1 MRNFV
6 RLLKGAGIL
15 NVLGMTVAFAAI
27 YIILVQINYDWNY
40 NNQIKDV
47 DRIFVAAHKDWQD
60 EKKYDINFCRPIME
74 TLMKQSSVVESYT
87 VVNSINNQSF
97 VIGQAENERT
107 VVAKMMNATSTVF
120 DLFGIEVIA
129 GTLDGIGQEYTLAI
143 NENTAKRLSIKLGDV
158 LQLEEEGVQRT
169 VIAVFE
175 DMPRRSMIAGVD
187 FICCNILEEKHL
199 DDFGQYSYRYFVK
212 LRHADD
218 MLNFEENAEIM
229 IRRMVDSDFVNF
241 TEQEKDEYVTSAAVT
256 LFALKGSQFKKELID
271 TEPLYKCNK
280 TTTITLLV
288 VAILI
293 LAITLINYLNFFMA
307 QVPLKLKAVN
317 TRKILGD
324 SRASLVAGF
333 MLESV
338 MLVTIS
344 LLLSY
349 VLVRVMASSTYAEL
363 ISCPLGVSS
372 NVSIALF
379 TVGIVLAVTLA
390 TTLYPALYVTSFSP
404 AIAIKGTM
412 GTVNKGKMFRYIL
425 IGFQFTISIVFVIS
439 AFFIRMQYD
448 YMMNYDMGFDKE
460 LLYTATIP
468 ADVDNRDSYTSEFQN
483 QTAIRDVTWAST
495 ELVGLNKMGWR
506 RPVNGKTMSFSC
518 YPVSYNFLQFMGI
531 EVLEG
536 RDFLPA
542 DEKCENGIFIFN
554 QAAKEKFELELTSK
568 VHGHITD
575 TDIAG
580 FCEDFITQPLHYEME
595 PFAFYV
601 FGKHPWW
608 PLTHLYIRSNPGATY
623 EDIRKAVEEVVMKL
637 SPDFNL
643 EKINLKFFNEELG
656 LEYAKERRVLN
667 MITLFTALAIVISLI
682 GIVGLLMYETKFR
695 RKEIGLRRVHGA
707 SITEILSLFNRIFF
721 YIFLVSF
728 LIAAPLSYIVMD
740 YYYSSFAYHLPLYW
754 WVFLIAFVLVAVVM
768 FTVVTLCCYKAA
780 SENPSKT
787 LKNE

>member
-47 DRIFVAAHKDWQD
+47 DRIFVAAHKDWQ
-60 EKKYDINFCRPIME
+60 EEGKYDINFCRPIME

-87 VVNSINNQSF
+87 VVNYINNQSF

-175 DMPRRSMIAGVD
+175 DMQNKSMIGGVD
-187 FICCNILEEKHL
+187 FICCNILENSHL
-199 DDFGQYSYRYFVK
+199 DDFTQWAYRYFIK
-212 LRHADD
+212 LKHVDD
-218 MLNFEENAEIM
+218 VSVIEENARKV
-229 IRRMVDSDFVNF
+229 IREMVDSDPI
-241 TEQEKDEYVTSAAVT
+241 TEEEKDGFVSSSTVK

-506 RPVNGKTMSFSC
+506 N
-518 YPVSYNFLQFMGI
+518 
-531 EVLEG
+531 
-536 RDFLPA
+536 
-542 DEKCENGIFIFN
+542 
-554 QAAKEKFELELTSK
+554 
-568 VHGHITD
+568 
-575 TDIAG
+575 
-580 FCEDFITQPLHYEME
+580 YE
-595 PFAFYV
+595 
-601 FGKHPWW
+601 
-608 PLTHLYIRSNPGATY
+608 
-623 EDIRKAVEEVVMKL
+623 
-637 SPDFNL
+637 
-643 EKINLKFFNEELG
+643 
-656 LEYAKERRVLN
+656 
-667 MITLFTALAIVISLI
+667 
-682 GIVGLLMYETKFR
+682 
-695 RKEIGLRRVHGA
+695 
-707 SITEILSLFNRIFF
+707 
-721 YIFLVSF
+721 
-728 LIAAPLSYIVMD
+728 
-740 YYYSSFAYHLPLYW
+740 
-754 WVFLIAFVLVAVVM
+754 
-768 FTVVTLCCYKAA
+768 
-780 SENPSKT
+780 ENPSKRIVHICFRNLFGILCHFPNQDPQWISRIFQLWRWNDPGLCPFCQSIVRIFDWWCWFSYSRHRKWLCKLCLIHPCNQRNRRVT
-787 LKNE
+787 YLYFDFKI

>member
-15 NVLGMTVAFAAI
+15 NMLGMTVAFAAI

-47 DRIFVAAHKDWQD
+47 DRIFVAAHKDWQ
-60 EKKYDINFCRPIME
+60 EEGKYDINFCRPIME
-74 TLMKQSSVVESYT
+74 TLMKQSSVVESYAI
-87 VVNSINNQSF
+87 VNSVNNQSF
-97 VIGQAENERT
+97 VIGQGGDERIIA
-107 VVAKMMNATSTVF
+107 AKMMNATSTVF
-120 DLFGIEVIA
+120 DLFDIDVIS
-129 GTLDGIGQEYTLAI
+129 GSIDGIGQGYTLAI
-143 NENTAKRLSIKLGDV
+143 NENTAKRLNIKLGDV
-158 LQLEEEGVQRT
+158 LQFEEEGKQRT
-169 VIAVFE
+169 VIAIFE
-175 DMPRRSMIAGVD
+175 DMPKKSMIAGVD

-212 LRHADD
+212 LKHVDD
-218 MLNFEENAEIM
+218 VSDFETNAEIM
-229 IRRMVDSDFVNF
+229 IRRMVNSDFVNF

-338 MLVTIS
+338 MLVVIS

-363 ISCPLGVSS
+363 VSCPLSVSN

-379 TVGIVLAVTLA
+379 TVGIALVMTLA
-390 TTLYPALYVTSFSP
+390 ITFSPAMYVTSFSP

-412 GTVNKGKMFRYIL
+412 GTVNKGKIFRYIL
-425 IGFQFTISIVFVIS
+425 IGFQFTVSIAFVIC

-468 ADVDNRDSYTSEFQN
+468 TNIDNRDYYTSEFQN
-483 QTAIRDVTWAST
+483 QIAIKNVAWAPR
-495 ELVGLNKMGWR
+495 ELVGLNKMEWGR
-506 RPVNGKTMSFSC
+506 SIN
-518 YPVSYNFLQFMGI
+518 QF
-531 EVLEG
+531 
-536 RDFLPA
+536 
-542 DEKCENGIFIFN
+542 
-554 QAAKEKFELELTSK
+554 
-568 VHGHITD
+568 
-575 TDIAG
+575 
-580 FCEDFITQPLHYEME
+580 
-595 PFAFYV
+595 
-601 FGKHPWW
+601 
-608 PLTHLYIRSNPGATY
+608 
-623 EDIRKAVEEVVMKL
+623 
-637 SPDFNL
+637 
-643 EKINLKFFNEELG
+643 
-656 LEYAKERRVLN
+656 
-667 MITLFTALAIVISLI
+667 
-682 GIVGLLMYETKFR
+682 
-695 RKEIGLRRVHGA
+695 
-707 SITEILSLFNRIFF
+707 
-721 YIFLVSF
+721 
-728 LIAAPLSYIVMD
+728 
-740 YYYSSFAYHLPLYW
+740 
-754 WVFLIAFVLVAVVM
+754 
-768 FTVVTLCCYKAA
+768 FTVYGNRGA
-780 SENPSKT
+780 
-787 LKNE
+787 

>member
-15 NVLGMTVAFAAI
+15 NMLGMTVAFAAI

-47 DRIFVAAHKDWQD
+47 DRIFVAAHKDWQ
-60 EKKYDINFCRPIME
+60 EEGKYDINFCRPIME
-74 TLMKQSSVVESYT
+74 TLMKQSSVVESYA
-87 VVNSINNQSF
+87 VVNSVNNQSF
-97 VIGQAENERT
+97 VIGQGGNERIIA
-107 VVAKMMNATSTVF
+107 AKMMNATSTVF
-120 DLFGIEVIA
+120 DLFDIEVIS
-129 GTLDGIGQEYTLAI
+129 GSIDGIGQEYTLAV
-143 NENTAKRLSIKLGDV
+143 NENTAKRLNIKLGDV
-158 LQLEEEGVQRT
+158 LQLEKEGKQRT

-199 DDFGQYSYRYFVK
+199 DDFSQYSYRYFVK

-293 LAITLINYLNFFMA
+293 LAITLINYLNFFMS

-338 MLVTIS
+338 MLVAIS

-363 ISCPLGVSS
+363 VSCPLSVSN

-379 TVGIVLAVTLA
+379 TVGIALVMTLA
-390 TTLYPALYVTSFSP
+390 ITFSPAMYVTSFSP

-412 GTVNKGKMFRYIL
+412 GTVNKGKILRYIL
-425 IGFQFTISIVFVIS
+425 IGFQFTVSIAFVIC

-468 ADVDNRDSYTSEFQN
+468 TNIDNRDYYTSEFQN
-483 QTAIRDVTWAST
+483 QTAIKDVAWAPM
-495 ELVGLNKMGWR
+495 ELVDLDKMGWGR
-506 RPVNGKTMSFSC
+506 SINGKMMSFSC

-531 EVLEG
+531 KVLEG

-554 QAAKEKFELELTSK
+554 QVAKEKFELELTSK
-568 VHGHITD
+568 VGGHMTD

-580 FCEDFITQPLHYEME
+580 FCENFKSLPLHYEME

-623 EDIRKAVEEVVMKL
+623 EDVRKAVEEVIMKL

-656 LEYAKERRVLN
+656 LEYAKEQRLLKLV
-667 MITLFTALAIVISLI
+667 TLFTALAVIISLI

-707 SITEILSLFNRIFF
+707 SIMEILLLFNCKFF
-721 YIFLVSF
+721 YILLVSF
-728 LIAAPLSYIVMD
+728 LIAVPLSYMVMD

-754 WVFLIAFVLVAVVM
+754 WVFLIAFLMVAVVT
-768 FTVVTLCCYKAA
+768 FFIVTLCCYKAA
-780 SENPSKT
+780 SENPSET

>member
-15 NVLGMTVAFAAI
+15 NMLGMTVAFAAI

-47 DRIFVAAHKDWQD
+47 DRIFVAAHKDWQ
-60 EKKYDINFCRPIME
+60 EEGKYDINFCRPIME
-74 TLMKQSSVVESYT
+74 TLMKQSSVVESYA
-87 VVNSINNQSF
+87 VVNSVNNQSF
-97 VIGQAENERT
+97 VIGQGGNERIIA
-107 VVAKMMNATSTVF
+107 AKMMNATSTVF
-120 DLFGIEVIA
+120 DLFDIEVIS
-129 GTLDGIGQEYTLAI
+129 GSIDGIGQEYTLAV
-143 NENTAKRLSIKLGDV
+143 NENTAKRLNIKLGDV
-158 LQLEEEGVQRT
+158 LQLEKEGKQRT

-199 DDFGQYSYRYFVK
+199 DDFSQYSYRYFVK

-293 LAITLINYLNFFMA
+293 LAITLINYLNFFMS

-338 MLVTIS
+338 MLVAIS

-363 ISCPLGVSS
+363 VSCPLSVSN

-379 TVGIVLAVTLA
+379 TVGIALVMTLA
-390 TTLYPALYVTSFSP
+390 ITFSPAMYVTSFSP

-412 GTVNKGKMFRYIL
+412 GTVNKGKILRYIL
-425 IGFQFTISIVFVIS
+425 IGFQFTVSIAFVIC

-468 ADVDNRDSYTSEFQN
+468 TNIDNRDYYTSEFQN
-483 QTAIRDVTWAST
+483 QTAIKDVAWAPM
-495 ELVGLNKMGWR
+495 ELVDLDKMGWGR
-506 RPVNGKTMSFSC
+506 SINGKMMSFSC

-531 EVLEG
+531 KVLEG

-554 QAAKEKFELELTSK
+554 QVAKERFELELSSK
-568 VHGHITD
+568 VCGHITD

-580 FCEDFITQPLHYEME
+580 FCENFKSLPLHYEVE
-595 PFAFYV
+595 PLAFYV
-601 FGKHPWW
+601 FGKRPWW

-623 EDIRKAVEEVVMKL
+623 EDVRKAVEEVVMKL
-637 SPDFNL
+637 SPDFNS
-643 EKINLKFFNEELG
+643 EEIDLKFFKEELG
-656 LEYAKERRVLN
+656 QEYAKEQRLLKLV
-667 MITLFTALAIVISLI
+667 TLFTALAIIISLI

-707 SITEILSLFNRIFF
+707 SITEILLLFNRKFF
-721 YIFLVSF
+721 YILLVSF
-728 LIAAPLSYIVMD
+728 LIAVPLSYMVMD

-754 WVFLIAFVLVAVVM
+754 WVFLIAFLMVAVVT
-768 FTVVTLCCYKAA
+768 FFIVTLCCYKAA
-780 SENPSKT
+780 SENPSET

>member
-15 NVLGMTVAFAAI
+15 NMLGMTVAFAAI

-87 VVNSINNQSF
+87 VVNYINNQSF

-175 DMPRRSMIAGVD
+175 DMQNKSMIGGVD
-187 FICCNILEEKHL
+187 FICCNILENSHL
-199 DDFGQYSYRYFVK
+199 DDFTQWAYRYFIK
-212 LRHADD
+212 LKHVDD
-218 MLNFEENAEIM
+218 VSVIEENARKV
-229 IRRMVDSDFVNF
+229 IREMVDSDPI
-241 TEQEKDEYVTSAAVT
+241 TEEEKDGFVSSSTVK

-293 LAITLINYLNFFMA
+293 LAITLINYLNFFMS

-338 MLVTIS
+338 MLVAIS

-363 ISCPLGVSS
+363 VSCPLSVSN

-379 TVGIVLAVTLA
+379 TVGIALVMTLA
-390 TTLYPALYVTSFSP
+390 ITFSPAMYVTSFSP
-404 AIAIKGTM
+404 ATAIKGTM
-412 GTVNKGKMFRYIL
+412 GTVNNGKIFRYIL
-425 IGFQFTISIVFVIS
+425 IGFQFTVSIAFVIC

-468 ADVDNRDSYTSEFQN
+468 TNIDNRDYYTSEFQN
-483 QTAIRDVTWAST
+483 QTAINDVAWAST

-580 FCEDFITQPLHYEME
+580 FCENFKSLPLHYEVE
-595 PFAFYV
+595 PLAFYV
-601 FGKHPWW
+601 FGKRPWW

-623 EDIRKAVEEVVMKL
+623 EDVRKAVEGVVIKL
-637 SPDFNL
+637 SPDFNS
-643 EKINLKFFNEELG
+643 EEIDLKFFKEELG
-656 LEYAKERRVLN
+656 QEYAKEQRLLKLV
-667 MITLFTALAIVISLI
+667 TLFTALAIIISLI

-707 SITEILSLFNRIFF
+707 SITEILLLFNRKFF
-721 YIFLVSF
+721 YILLMSF
-728 LIAAPLSYIVMD
+728 LIAVSLSYMVMD

-754 WVFLIAFVLVAVVM
+754 WVFLIAFLMVAVVT
-768 FTVVTLCCYKAA
+768 FFIVTLCCYKAA
-780 SENPSKT
+780 SENPSET

>member
-15 NVLGMTVAFAAI
+15 NMLGMTVAFAAI

-47 DRIFVAAHKDWQD
+47 DRIFVAAHKDWQ
-60 EKKYDINFCRPIME
+60 EEGKFDINFCRPIME
-74 TLMKQSSVVESYT
+74 TLMKQSSVVESYA
-87 VVNSINNQSF
+87 VVNSVNNQSF
-97 VIGQAENERT
+97 VIGQGGNERIIA
-107 VVAKMMNATSTVF
+107 AKMMNATSTVF
-120 DLFGIEVIA
+120 DLFDIEVIS
-129 GTLDGIGQEYTLAI
+129 GSIDGIGQEYTLAV
-143 NENTAKRLSIKLGDV
+143 NENTAKRLNIKLGDV
-158 LQLEEEGVQRT
+158 LQLEEEGKQRT

-212 LRHADD
+212 LRHAED
-218 MLNFEENAEIM
+218 MHNFEENAEIM

-241 TEQEKDEYVTSAAVT
+241 TEQEKDEYVASAAVT

-293 LAITLINYLNFFMA
+293 LAITLINYLNFFMS

-324 SRASLVAGF
+324 SRTSLVTGF
-333 MLESV
+333 ILESV
-338 MLVTIS
+338 MLVFIS

-363 ISCPLGVSS
+363 VSCPLSVSS

-379 TVGIVLAVTLA
+379 TLGIVLVMTLA
-390 TTLYPALYVTSFSP
+390 ITFPPAMYVTSFSP

-412 GTVNKGKMFRYIL
+412 GTVNKGKIFRYIL
-425 IGFQFTISIVFVIS
+425 IGFQFTVSIAFVIC

-468 ADVDNRDSYTSEFQN
+468 ADVDNRDYYTSEFQN
-483 QTAIRDVTWAST
+483 QIAIKNVAWAPR
-495 ELVGLNKMGWR
+495 ELVGLNKMEWGR
-506 RPVNGKTMSFSC
+506 SINGKMMSFSC

-554 QAAKEKFELELTSK
+554 QVAKEKFELELTSK
-568 VHGHITD
+568 VGGHMTD

-580 FCEDFITQPLHYEME
+580 FCENFKSLPLHYEME

-623 EDIRKAVEEVVMKL
+623 EDVRKAVEEVIMKL

-656 LEYAKERRVLN
+656 LEYAKEQRLLKLV
-667 MITLFTALAIVISLI
+667 TLFTALAVIISLI

-707 SITEILSLFNRIFF
+707 SITEILLFFNCKFF
-721 YIFLVSF
+721 YILLVSF
-728 LIAAPLSYIVMD
+728 LIAVPLSYMVMD

-754 WVFLIAFVLVAVVM
+754 WVFLIAFLMVAVVT
-768 FTVVTLCCYKAA
+768 FFIVTLCCYKAA
-780 SENPSKT
+780 SENPSET